1 MIFSLKKAME
11 YGPKSQEGQH
21 ILEQIFNY
29 YGIVSNKS
37 TFTLDDVLLMYRII
51 RTFSIDR
58 IISIL
63 LEKPDAT
70 NLLESALSK
79 FVVDRKK
86 GGNVDG

>member
-11 YGPKSQEGQH
+11 YGPKSQEVQH

-63 LEKPDAT
+63 LEKPDAI

>member
-11 YGPKSQEGQH
+11 YGPKSQEVQH

-37 TFTLDDVLLMYRII
+37 TFTLDDVLLMY
-51 RTFSIDR
+51 R

>member
-11 YGPKSQEGQH
+11 YGPKSQEVQY
-21 ILEQIFNY
+21 IFEQIFNC
-29 YGIVSNKS
+29 YGIASNKLA
-37 TFTLDDVLLMYRII
+37 FILDNVLLMYRII

>member
-1 MIFSLKKAME
+1 MLGLI
-11 YGPKSQEGQH
+11 
-21 ILEQIFNY
+21 IFNY

>member
-1 MIFSLKKAME
+1 MNNQKIDIKFIK
-11 YGPKSQEGQH
+11 
-21 ILEQIFNY
+21 
-29 YGIVSNKS
+29 
-37 TFTLDDVLLMYRII
+37 
-51 RTFSIDR
+51 TFSIDR

>member
-11 YGPKSQEGQH
+11 YGSKSQEVQH

>member
-11 YGPKSQEGQH
+11 YGPKSQEVQH

-63 LEKPDAT
+63 LEKTDAT

>member
-11 YGPKSQEGQH
+11 YGPKSQEVQY